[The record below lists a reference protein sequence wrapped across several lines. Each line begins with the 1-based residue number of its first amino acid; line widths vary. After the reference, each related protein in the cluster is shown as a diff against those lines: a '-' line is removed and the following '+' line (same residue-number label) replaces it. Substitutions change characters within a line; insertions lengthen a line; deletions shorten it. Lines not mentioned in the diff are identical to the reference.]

1 MNHWKG
7 RRVLVTG
14 GSGFVGSHLVERLAD
29 AGADV
34 RVTGRRDA
42 NAWHPIPAIRSG
54 VEYRQGDLAGAEFCA
69 QACAGRETVLHLAA
83 VVGGIG
89 FNAPHPALLFS
100 ENVIPGVQLLRAAQA
115 AGAERILLTSSACVY
130 PRDARIPTPEEDGF
144 REDPEQGNL
153 GYGWGKRSL
162 EVFARMIALEHSAS
176 VAIARAYNAFG
187 PRDDFSPATS
197 HVIPALL
204 RKAMAPGRELQVW
217 GDGTPTRSFVYVD
230 DIVRGLLVTAE
241 RGPVAD
247 PVNLGTR
254 EEVSVADLTHAVME
268 ACGVKKE
275 IVFDPSKPGGQPR
288 RTCDVTKAERLIG
301 WMAEVPLR
309 EGLART
315 VTWLRENPQVL
326 ERASA

>member
-1 MNHWKG
+1 MSYWLS

-14 GSGFVGSHLVERLAD
+14 GSGFVGSHLVERLVE

-34 RVTGRRDA
+34 RATGRRDRGS
-42 NAWHPIPAIRSG
+42 WHPVPAIRSS
-54 VEYRQGDLAGAEFCA
+54 VDYRQGDLADPQFSAHSSE
-69 QACAGRETVLHLAA
+69 GRDIVLHLAA

-144 REDPEQGNL
+144 RDDPEQGNI

-162 EVFARMIALEHSAS
+162 EVFGRMIALEHGTS

-204 RKAMAPGRELQVW
+204 RKALTPGDELHVW
-217 GDGTPTRSFVYVD
+217 GDGTPTRSFVFVD
-230 DIVRGLLVTAE
+230 DIVRGLLVSAE

-254 EEVSVADLTHAVME
+254 EEVSVADLTRMVMD
-268 ACGVKKE
+268 ACGVQKR
-275 IVFDPSKPGGQPR
+275 IVFDPTKPGGQPR
-288 RTCDVTKAERLIG
+288 RTCDVAKAERLIG
-301 WMAEVPLR
+301 WKAEVPLR

-315 VTWLRENPQVL
+315 VAWLRENPQVL
-326 ERASA
+326 EGAAA